1 MTVKQKVNYAVQY
14 NSSTDTLSTQLTT
27 LLNRIVSLIR
37 TNNSDLLEL
46 TRITY
51 GSEQHTGAPMYDSG
65 DTKEFESDIVFL
77 GTDTDNIVLSL
88 CFYKGRLVISMN
100 MDPSVE
106 ALHVANW
113 ENLTKGQSTALSVSP
128 YCTSRACKWYT
139 STSSTPGNYY
149 SINIPYIILNN
160 TIEFDVVYWT
170 GDYSSGYMF
179 YNVNRVTNGV
189 DLVIYKTLEHPSG
202 TQGLGACLW
211 RYSNATDSYNEFA
224 PSEILAWS
232 FEENLANN
240 MPSKIYTGNYTSGA
254 NYPGYMPDSNN
265 NLGLTYSESSTLSNS
280 KYELRQW
287 FRVGSYNAGCGMAS
301 IHTLGSAKGSNNQ
314 FTLDPM
320 PTITSVST
328 IETSDNNQQMRFT
341 SPLLTAYNLPY
352 LDSDECYLRRMRIPG
367 FNKYCKGEIY
377 LFYTPTTTSYNT
389 GDIITVDGKQ
399 YAVINKGIVCFVAR
413 VN

>member
-1 MTVKQKVNYAVQY
+1 MTVKQKVNYSVQY
-14 NSSTDTLSTQLTT
+14 DSSTDTLSTQLNI
-27 LLNRIVSLIR
+27 LLNRIVTLIR

-51 GSEQHTGAPMYDSG
+51 GSEEMNGAPMYDSG
-65 DTKEFESDIVFL
+65 TTKEFESDVVFL

-113 ENLTKGQSTALSVSP
+113 ENLTKGQSTAMSLSNLP
-128 YCTSRACKWYT
+128 YCTARACKWYNNN
-139 STSSTPGNYY
+139 SYNAYN
-149 SINIPYIILNN
+149 INIPYIILNN

-211 RYSNATDSYNEFA
+211 CYSSATDSYNNIA

-240 MPSKIYTGNYTSGA
+240 MPSRIYTGNSSSST
-254 NYPGYMPDSNN
+254 YPGYMPNLLNN
-265 NLGLTYSESSTLSNS
+265 NLRLPYSESSTLSNS

-287 FRVGSYNAGCGMAS
+287 FQVNDCYGCGMAS
-301 IHTLGSAKGSNNQ
+301 IHTLGSAKGSCGALS
-314 FTLDPM
+314 TKSDPM

-328 IETSDNNQQMRFT
+328 TDPSNNNFM

-352 LDSDECYLRRMRIPG
+352 LNSDECYLRRMRIPG

-377 LFYTPTTTSYNT
+377 LFYTPTTTPYNS
-389 GDIITVDGKQ
+389 GDIISVDGKQ
-399 YAVINKGIVCFVAR
+399 FAVINTGIVCYVAR

>member
-65 DTKEFESDIVFL
+65 ATKEFESDIVFL

-113 ENLTKGQSTALSVSP
+113 ENLTKGQSTAMPLSNLP
-128 YCTSRACKWYT
+128 YCTARACKWY
-139 STSSTPGNYY
+139 NDDVYNVY

-211 RYSNATDSYNEFA
+211 RYSSATNSYNNTA

-240 MPSKIYTGNYTSGA
+240 MPSRIYTGNAGY
-254 NYPGYMPDSNN
+254 NDRPGYMP
-265 NLGLTYSESSTLSNS
+265 NLLNSSLKLPYSESSTLSNS
-280 KYELRQW
+280 KCEIRQW
-287 FRVGSYNAGCGMAS
+287 FSVGDVNGCGMAS
-301 IHTLGSAKGSNNQ
+301 IHTLGSAKGTGNGVASKS
-314 FTLDPM
+314 DPM

-328 IETSDNNQQMRFT
+328 IETSDNNQQLRFT

-352 LDSDECYLRRMRIPG
+352 LESDECYLRRMRIPG